1 MDFVRALTNAR
12 NSVLKHISRRQSESS
27 SRLSMQN
34 TAGLNQCLHERRDS
48 GDVGWICGTASGS
61 STLVSSS
68 KEKTML
74 ETKRRSGCPTGAPW
88 MLTMARSRS
97 SSLIIFR
104 ISSTKEASYQ
114 EPQVDKSFKLFYL
127 VHSFADGP
135 CRILFYEMGMRR
147 WAVEP
152 RHMEPSEKADTDRRP
167 AQGIWLAASL
177 FKTFARQET
186 LRHALKNLEHLG
198 KYWFRVL
205 YRVKKIIRY

>member
-1 MDFVRALTNAR
+1 M
-12 NSVLKHISRRQSESS
+12 
-27 SRLSMQN
+27 
-34 TAGLNQCLHERRDS
+34 
-48 GDVGWICGTASGS
+48 
-61 STLVSSS
+61 SSS
-68 KEKTML
+68 KEKRCL
-74 ETKRRSGCPTGAPW
+74 RQSVGLSSG
-88 MLTMARSRS
+88 
-97 SSLIIFR
+97 SSLASDHGETQIVVIDYFR

-114 EPQVDKSFKLFYL
+114 EPQADKSFKLIYL

-152 RHMEPSEKADTDRRP
+152 RHMEPSEKADKDRRP
-167 AQGIWLAASL
+167 TQGIWLAASL

-205 YRVKKIIRY
+205 YKAQKIIRF